1 MISAWSNTLHRPEL
15 CLALAVVLLANRG
28 KVKIM
33 TRFTTLLS
41 LALLAA
47 AGSAPASAQPV
58 DPVTRQQGTVL
69 L

>member
-1 MISAWSNTLHRPEL
+1 MPCFGRCFIGQPRESE
-15 CLALAVVLLANRG
+15 
-28 KVKIM
+28 IM